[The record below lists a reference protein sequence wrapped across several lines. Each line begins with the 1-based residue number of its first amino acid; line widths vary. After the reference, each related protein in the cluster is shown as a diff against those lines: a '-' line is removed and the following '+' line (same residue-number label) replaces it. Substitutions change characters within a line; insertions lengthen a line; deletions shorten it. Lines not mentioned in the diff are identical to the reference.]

1 MICNSDYAMEY
12 EIYELQQ
19 ECNWLTTKTGHGPN
33 CILTS
38 LNKRI
43 KKNQK
48 KQTLNNVL
56 SLMGNVLMTYLRFH
70 RHDNTQLMARD

>member
-1 MICNSDYAMEY
+1 MISNSDFAMEY
-12 EIYELQQ
+12 EIYEFQQ

-43 KKNQK
+43 KKQQQK
-48 KQTLNNVL
+48 NNCMSISKTNVDRSRLPLRTTL
-56 SLMGNVLMTYLRFH
+56 
-70 RHDNTQLMARD
+70 